1 MRSGTPFRAA
11 ALFSMALAAIAQ
23 QFAVGSVAFKQHA
36 DSLGPYQGGGKGKT
50 RHHDNGGTRR
60 AQRAATKTR
69 NIKRFRAQSR
79 G

>member
-23 QFAVGSVAFKQHA
+23 QFAVGSVAFQQHA
-36 DSLGPYQGGGKGKT
+36 NSLGSYEGRGKGRA

-60 AQRAATKTR
+60 AQRAAVKTR
-69 NIKRFRAQSR
+69 NIKRFRAQSK